1 MERNCS
7 VCHRSFEGE
16 DAAVLAFGGY
26 GTPRYLCDSCAK
38 DFDSAMTEREVEA
51 IDGAIDRISK
61 KMTTARIDDETVL
74 KTVDEIMREAR
85 ERREK
90 IRTGEYDFSEDESTI
105 EDDTVPEE
113 LLETEEDAAA
123 QKKESEKE
131 KIYDKITNI
140 VCGVLSAAA
149 LVFIVY
155 QIVTAYFI

>member
-105 EDDTVPEE
+105 EDDAVPEE